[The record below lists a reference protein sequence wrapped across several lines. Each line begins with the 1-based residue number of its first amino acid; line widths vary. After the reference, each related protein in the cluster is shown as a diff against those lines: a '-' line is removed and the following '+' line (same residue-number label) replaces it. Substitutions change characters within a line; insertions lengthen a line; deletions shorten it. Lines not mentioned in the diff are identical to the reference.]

1 MSADRETRQQG
12 PSTAETASSVSTPVM
27 EMTGEVLDNISALVD
42 SGQRGMVMN
51 LVADMYPADI
61 ASLLEHLSTDRARQ
75 LFHWLPTERAGDVL
89 PELDDDFRATLLEEV
104 HSSRLTQLID
114 ELDTDDA
121 ADVLADLP
129 EEVAQEILPGLEDKL
144 EVQELLTYDEET
156 AGGIMGTEFVAVPGD
171 WTVEDATEEVRR
183 QAEDVEPIY
192 AVFVLDDERR
202 LQGAVS
208 LKRLLLSRADAL
220 MKSVIDTDDMAVT
233 PDVDQEEVARVMER
247 YDLVSL
253 PVVDADRHPIGRITI
268 DDVVD
273 VLREEAEEDI
283 QRMSGVSGGEEPTDS
298 IFRITRGRLP
308 WLLAGLVGAGLS
320 SIVIAHFEDTLQR
333 AVVLAVFIP
342 IVMATAGNAGIQSSA
357 IAVQS
362 IAAGDV
368 WSADVFRRLLKELR
382 VAIIN
387 AVALAAVL
395 GMGVLLLLD
404 VDNSMLLAATASLSM
419 VVVIILATWIG
430 AAVPLVLH
438 RVGIDPA
445 LATGP
450 FITTTNDILGILV
463 FFVLATLIYLR

>member
-1 MSADRETRQQG
+1 MSAEKKSVEH
-12 PSTAETASSVSTPVM
+12 STPAVEDAGSSAPVM
-27 EMTGEVLDNISALVD
+27 EMTGEVLDNLSALVD
-42 SGQRGMVMN
+42 SGQKGMVMN
-51 LVADMYPADI
+51 IVADMYPADM
-61 ASLLEHLSTDRARQ
+61 ASLLEHLTTDRARH

-89 PELDDDFRATLLEEV
+89 PELEDDFRATLLEEV
-104 HSSRLTQLID
+104 HSSRLTEIID

-129 EEVAQEILPGLEDKL
+129 EEVAQEVLPGLEDQA
-144 EVQELLTYDEET
+144 EVQELLAYDEES

-171 WTVEDATEEVRR
+171 WTVQDATEEVRR
-183 QAEDVEPIY
+183 QADEVEPIY
-192 AVFVLDDERR
+192 AVFVLDDDLR
-202 LQGAVS
+202 LAGAVS

-220 MKSVIDTDDMAVT
+220 MKTVIDTDDICVT

-253 PVVDADRHPIGRITI
+253 PVVNADRRPIGRITI

-298 IFRITRGRLP
+298 ILRITRGRLP
-308 WLLAGLVGAGLS
+308 WLLAGLLGAGLS
-320 SIVIAHFEDTLQR
+320 SIVIARFEHTLEQ
-333 AVVLAVFIP
+333 AVVLAFFIP

-357 IAVQS
+357 IAVQG

-368 WSADVFRRLLKELR
+368 WSADLLKRLAKE
-382 VAIIN
+382 V
-387 AVALAAVL
+387 AVALINAIALAVVL
-395 GMGVLLLLD
+395 GVGVLLLIQVED
-404 VDNSMLLAATASLSM
+404 SAMLALTASLSM
-419 VVVIILATWIG
+419 LLVIVLATTIG
-430 AAVPLVLH
+430 AAVPLILH
-438 RVGIDPA
+438 RVGVDPA

-463 FFVLATLIYLR
+463 FFVLATMIYLG